1 MSWTAGLDSDC
12 WLNAVRDQSAARHEL
27 RLGDALLFVHPLC
40 RYGLSAR
47 ENRLEKSSVPLLG
60 CSVTAVE
67 QPSRAKKKI
76 DPRCMLLEELPPEAG
91 SQKVSQWKGKQD
103 CNLAKAAADTVNVSG
118 ACQFLVCN
126 DFHTFVRVA
135 LTKSSLKVFTTAPLV
150 VFHGSLPF
158 RVRRLFD
165 SRRGSVRAPKKS
177 YMKRRPLARP
187 HRLVRVMSMPFLA
200 QYHPINASAFSQH
213 CITTGRVHV
222 AQCKT
227 AGRASTTPI
236 KKPGVTAA
244 VGSPSTLAYLSL
256 HFRPTSEGVEKVDQA
271 SNCQKG
277 PELSTHRERERVT
290 WHRFV
295 MASN

>member
-1 MSWTAGLDSDC
+1 
-12 WLNAVRDQSAARHEL
+12 
-27 RLGDALLFVHPLC
+27 
-40 RYGLSAR
+40 
-47 ENRLEKSSVPLLG
+47 
-60 CSVTAVE
+60 
-67 QPSRAKKKI
+67 
-76 DPRCMLLEELPPEAG
+76 MLLEELPPEAG

-222 AQCKT
+222 AQC
-227 AGRASTTPI
+227 AEHRRL
-236 KKPGVTAA
+236 
-244 VGSPSTLAYLSL
+244 PSRNLESL
-256 HFRPTSEGVEKVDQA
+256 LLWGH
-271 SNCQKG
+271 
-277 PELSTHRERERVT
+277 HRHLHICLCTVPPPRVSK
-290 WHRFV
+290 R
-295 MASN
+295 